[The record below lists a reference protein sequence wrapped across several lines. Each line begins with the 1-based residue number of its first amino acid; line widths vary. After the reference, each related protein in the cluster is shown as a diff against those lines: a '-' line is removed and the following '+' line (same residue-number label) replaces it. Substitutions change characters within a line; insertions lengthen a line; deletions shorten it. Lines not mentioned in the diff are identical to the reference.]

1 MAGAVALGL
10 GAAYDLRLSRTAW
23 SWLPLALALPV
34 VPIHA
39 WLGAT
44 GSVPPGLLAL
54 VPAGLGA
61 GAALALANGLVDLE
75 RDARTDRRG
84 AVVALGP
91 GRAWLAHAV
100 LLGVVAGFAV
110 LVAPAV
116 PAGGE
121 ASAGSPSPIPLEVLQ
136 GLRTWA
142 VVAGVAALGLGAV
155 ALRAARPGIR
165 ERGWELEAVGVAG
178 IGLGGSRERRRRS
191 PEPDRRAAF
200 ATCRW
205 WARTGPRYGPERA
218 TNRSPGRSLWSMTF
232 SSTTRGAQ
240 ALMHALIGHARHLL
254 LALTVLALSAGL
266 AFGSHPTRRR
276 AWPHQRCRPRRQD
289 RSRRRWRRDPQRG
302 RGRGRGR
309 GRRTPTRTK
318 ETDED
323 EGWRRRR
330 RGRRRGREQGPRR
343 KAPAASTAPTD
354 PSALTEEDL
363 ALMNHGSLACW
374 AAHQA
379 EWPEWFSN
387 HGAFVR
393 CWAHHGKADATSC
406 TVDPNAETETEVD
419 PAAATTTKTAMAR
432 AMARVRARPRER
444 RSTAPSPS
452 AARHLPSESKSLA
465 GPAGLFVMP

>member
-1 MAGAVALGL
+1 MLSIQVSIGALNDWVDRERDAGEKPAKPVPAGLVSPGFALGVAVAAGSAGVVLSGLSGLGAGVAGAVALGL

-91 GRAWLAHAV
+91 KRAWLAHAG
-100 LLGVVAGFAV
+100 LLAAVAGFAV

-178 IGLGGSRERRRRS
+178 IGLG
-191 PEPDRRAAF
+191 
-200 ATCRW
+200 W
-205 WARTGPRYGPERA
+205 
-218 TNRSPGRSLWSMTF
+218 
-232 SSTTRGAQ
+232 
-240 ALMHALIGHARHLL
+240 
-254 LALTVLALSAGL
+254 
-266 AFGSHPTRRR
+266 
-276 AWPHQRCRPRRQD
+276 
-289 RSRRRWRRDPQRG
+289 
-302 RGRGRGR
+302 
-309 GRRTPTRTK
+309 
-318 ETDED
+318 
-323 EGWRRRR
+323 
-330 RGRRRGREQGPRR
+330 
-343 KAPAASTAPTD
+343 
-354 PSALTEEDL
+354 
-363 ALMNHGSLACW
+363 
-374 AAHQA
+374 
-379 EWPEWFSN
+379 
-387 HGAFVR
+387 
-393 CWAHHGKADATSC
+393 
-406 TVDPNAETETEVD
+406 
-419 PAAATTTKTAMAR
+419 
-432 AMARVRARPRER
+432 
-444 RSTAPSPS
+444 
-452 AARHLPSESKSLA
+452 LA
-465 GPAGLFVMP
+465 GTAAMVAGA